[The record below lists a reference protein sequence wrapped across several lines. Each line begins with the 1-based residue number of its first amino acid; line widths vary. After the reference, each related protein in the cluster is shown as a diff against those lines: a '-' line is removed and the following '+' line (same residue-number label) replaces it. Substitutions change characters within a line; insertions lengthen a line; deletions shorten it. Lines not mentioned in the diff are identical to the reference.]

1 MKLRKTRRRGK
12 ILWEVDTQSAGQ
24 RARRFFA
31 SRPEAQA
38 FMGRQMVLD
47 SSLELA
53 QDWQQIPAA
62 DLPDLVRAHRLAR
75 QANCRVLDL
84 VKAQLQK
91 GRPITAGSMTLGDA
105 IQQCLE
111 AKRSANCRE
120 EYVKN
125 LGLVLRQFAQGRE
138 AMPLAQITLEDIEE
152 FMAQGRTVMSRATYL
167 NRLGTLFSFAV
178 RRDWRHWPK
187 DVLRHSCASYLLALK
202 RDAQA
207 VALELGNSPTIL
219 FKHYREL
226 VSQEQARRFWNLIP
240 RSERHAQPTI
250 H

>member
-31 SRPEAQA
+31 SRPEAEA

-47 SSLELA
+47 SSLDLA

-75 QANCRVLDL
+75 QADCRVLDL

-91 GRPITAGSMTLGDA
+91 GRPAKAGSMALGPA

-111 AKRSANCRE
+111 AKRSASCRE

-152 FMAQGRTVMSRATYL
+152 FMAQGRTAMSRATYL

-178 RRDWRHWPK
+178 RRDWLSTNPCLRIDRPKVDLRPPQILSVRQSARALVWTRRHAPRCLAW
-187 DVLRHSCASYLLALK
+187 LTLALF
-202 RDAQA
+202 A
-207 VALELGNSPTIL
+207 G
-219 FKHYREL
+219 
-226 VSQEQARRFWNLIP
+226 
-240 RSERHAQPTI
+240 
-250 H
+250 